1 MMKQL
6 IASAVIAASVIPAV
20 ASAGSFTLKNDG
32 LLVVQVFDSREGKS
46 FDLLNGQSHTFT
58 KGADDVAPY
67 EVTAKALALS
77 GNERHRFYVPA
88 GDDKSGAT
96 VTGGFFKATWHK

>member
-32 LLVVQVFDSREGKS
+32 LLVVQVVDSRSGEK
-46 FDLLNGQSHTFT
+46 FDLLYGQERTFT
-58 KGADDVAPY
+58 KGADDPAPY
-67 EVTAKALALS
+67 EVSAKAISLS
-77 GNERHRFYVPA
+77 GNERHRFYVPG
-88 GDDKSGAT
+88 GDTNASAT
-96 VTGGFFKATWHK
+96 VTGGYFKATWHK